1 LLARGTTRKKEIGIR
16 IALGAGRLRIISQLL
31 AESLVLSLLG
41 AAAGVLLAWGC
52 IRVLLTVA
60 PSNIPRLEDAGI
72 NPVVLAYT
80 VGTSMLVGILFGI
93 IPALKASQT
102 DPQSSLNEG
111 GRTDTGSQAG
121 QRTQSLLVIAQV
133 ALAIVL
139 LAGAGLLIRSFLQL
153 RSVDPGFRADR
164 VLSLRVVLWSKAEPQ
179 RAAFYND
186 ALARLQ
192 ALPGVDRAAWVS
204 NFFFSY
210 NPDTTVIVEGRS
222 ASVQAAHEQVMD
234 DSISPGYF
242 QTVGIPVLHGRAF
255 TDRDAAG
262 SALVAVVNE
271 TMARRFWP
279 DQDPVGK
286 RFQMNETTGPRITV
300 VGVVGDTRRNG
311 LERAPISQ
319 VFLPAAQSPSR
330 GADLVV
336 KTSVDPLSLA
346 SAVRAAIRAGDPTV
360 PVFRLGTLERW
371 MDEFLSAR
379 RFETVLLLVFAV
391 AAVVLSAIGIFGVL
405 HYFVVQRKREIAIR
419 MALGAQRR
427 DVLAMVLRRALQLSV
442 AGTVIGV
449 AGGIWATRI
458 LSSVLYGVTAADPAT
473 WIITAAVLVGAAL
486 AASYI
491 PASRAAKSDPLTALR
506 D

>member
-1 LLARGTTRKKEIGIR
+1 M
-16 IALGAGRLRIISQLL
+16 RIISQLL
-31 AESLVLSLLG
+31 TESLVLSLLG
-41 AAAGVLLAWGC
+41 AAAGIFLACVC
-52 IRVLLTVA
+52 IRILLNLG
-60 PSNIPRLEDAGI
+60 PSNIPRLEDAGM

-80 VGTSMLVGILFGI
+80 VGTSMLVGIIFGI

-102 DPQSSLNEG
+102 DPQYSLSEG
-111 GRTDTGSQAG
+111 GRGDSGSRAG
-121 QRTQSLLVIAQV
+121 QRTQSLLVVAQV

-139 LAGAGLLIRSFLQL
+139 LAGAGLLIRSFLRL
-153 RSVDPGFRADR
+153 KSVDPGFRAAR
-164 VLSLRVVLWSKAEPQ
+164 ILSLRVVLWSKTEPQ
-179 RAAFYND
+179 RAAFYSD

-192 ALPGVDRAAWVS
+192 ALPGVERAAWVS

-210 NPDTTVIVEGRS
+210 NPDTTVIVESRS
-222 ASVQAAHEQVMD
+222 ASIQAASEQVMD
-234 DSISPGYF
+234 DEISPGYF
-242 QTVGIPVLHGRAF
+242 QTVGIPLLRGRAF
-255 TDRDAAG
+255 TDHDAAG
-262 SALVAVVNE
+262 STRVAIVNE

-319 VFLPAAQSPSR
+319 LFLPVAQSPSR

-360 PVFRLGTLERW
+360 PVSRLGTLERW
-371 MDEFLSAR
+371 MDEFLSER
-379 RFETVLLLVFAV
+379 RFETVLLLVFAA
-391 AAVVLSAIGIFGVL
+391 AAVALSAMGIFGVL

-427 DVLAMVLRRALQLSV
+427 DVVAMVLRRALQLSF
-442 AGTVIGV
+442 AGTAIGV
-449 AGGIWATRI
+449 AGGVWATGI
-458 LSSVLYGVTAADPAT
+458 LSSVLT
-473 WIITAAVLVGAAL
+473 
-486 AASYI
+486 
-491 PASRAAKSDPLTALR
+491 ASRRPIPRPGS
-506 D
+506 